1 MTDNKYKTGKIYTIR
16 NKNDDNLIY
25 VASPILP
32 LAKGFYEHKQT
43 ANHEKSKENNKKLY
57 QK

>member
-1 MTDNKYKTGKIYTIR
+1 MTDNKYNTGKIYTIR

-25 VASPILP
+25 VASTIQP
-32 LAKGFYEHKQT
+32 LHKRFFEHKQT
-43 ANHEKSKENNKKLY
+43 ANNEKSKEYNKKLY

>member
-25 VASPILP
+25 VASTIQP
-32 LAKGFYEHKQT
+32 LHTRFFEHKQT
-43 ANHEKSKENNKKLY
+43 ANNEKSKEYNKKLH